1 VYRGNKQTLPFG
13 AYIFG
18 DYCTGEIFMLYHGE
32 QQLLLDTTKQITSFG
47 EDEDGEL
54 YVVGGTVDRLVN
66 AGSSSTP
73 PTRFELTGG
82 GSASFVTSGVATQ
95 ISVEHAQIQPND
107 ADAKASA
114 MAFISFRK
122 KGILVSEAAVPA
134 TSLIGS
140 GLR

>member
-1 VYRGNKQTLPFG
+1 MYRGNKQTLPFG

-82 GSASFVTSGVATQ
+82 GSASGAVSTPDQVRGFSRISNVSMTSPTWT
-95 ISVEHAQIQPND
+95 
-107 ADAKASA
+107 
-114 MAFISFRK
+114 
-122 KGILVSEAAVPA
+122 L
-134 TSLIGS
+134 L
-140 GLR
+140 

>member
-1 VYRGNKQTLPFG
+1 
-13 AYIFG
+13 
-18 DYCTGEIFMLYHGE
+18 MLYHGE

-114 MAFISFRK
+114 LPFSMRLRFMARLCS
-122 KGILVSEAAVPA
+122 AARSHLSPRS
-134 TSLIGS
+134 T
-140 GLR
+140 LR